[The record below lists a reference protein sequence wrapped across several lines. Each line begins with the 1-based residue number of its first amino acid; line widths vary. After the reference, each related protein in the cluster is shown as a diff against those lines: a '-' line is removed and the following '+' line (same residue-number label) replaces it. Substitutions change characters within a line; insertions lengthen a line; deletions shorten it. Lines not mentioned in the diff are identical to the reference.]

1 MKINKKNSSSRSQM
15 LFKIVLKDFAIFT
28 GKHLCWSLFLKA
40 CNSIKKRLRHR
51 CFLWILRNCEEQ
63 LFIENIQWLLLK
75 KEIQKRKSFL
85 WRSFKIT
92 TKKEKRLLESFS
104 WNKSTNTTLATFFLA
119 YFSGHP
125 MYKLEKF

>member
-63 LFIENIQWLLLK
+63 LFYRKYPVAASEKRNSK
-75 KEIQKRKSFL
+75 KKIFFVTIFQNNNQKRK
-85 WRSFKIT
+85 KIVG
-92 TKKEKRLLESFS
+92 KY
-104 WNKSTNTTLATFFLA
+104 KSTNTTLATFSLA
-119 YFSGHP
+119 HFSGHP
-125 MYKLEKF
+125 MSKLEKF